1 VKSIANNVEYW
12 RILAIVRTAICV
24 SVLLAM
30 AAGPAASK
38 RYNILEGDSYDLD
51 VSTLRGLRLRV
62 KDPEIELRVGGRL
75 HGDLNFIED
84 DRTSY
89 QSFDSEVRRGRI
101 YLRGRFFEDFG
112 FKIEREFANH
122 REGWRNLWLRYKPT
136 RSFSLKVGNFVAP
149 FGLDD
154 VNSSNYST
162 LMERST
168 SSSLAAS
175 YQTGIRLDL
184 NGKIGKRRSRNRWT
198 WSLAGLTSPLG
209 QSSDDNHRS
218 EHVGFAT
225 RATFAPIAR
234 NRRVLHFGI
243 ATEYRKLVNGSGY
256 RIRAR
261 PESGMDPALFS
272 TGTLRDVNSVVCLGI
287 EAAGIIGSFT
297 VQGEYM
303 RSFLQRDNGRSD
315 LSFDGGY
322 VQVSYVLTGER
333 RRYSRTL
340 GVIRGLKPSHKWGAF
355 EVAAR
360 FSSLDLDD
368 KGVSGG
374 RARDLTLGLNWY
386 LRENARVMFN
396 YVRVDGKRRGAS
408 PRSDDPQ
415 VYQIRF
421 QLFF

>member
-1 VKSIANNVEYW
+1 MKLIEKNAECW
-12 RILAIVRTAICV
+12 RTLVIVRTALCAL
-24 SVLLAM
+24 VLLAV
-30 AAGPAASK
+30 AADPAASK
-38 RYNILEGDSYDLD
+38 RYTILEGDSYDFD

-62 KDPEIELRVGGRL
+62 EDPDIELLVGGRL

-84 DRTSY
+84 DRTQY
-89 QSFDSEVRRGRI
+89 ESFDSEVRRGRI
-101 YLRGRFFEDFG
+101 YLRGRLFEDFG

-122 REGWRNLWLRYKPT
+122 REGWRNLWVRYKPT
-136 RSFSLKVGNFVAP
+136 RSFSLKGGNFVAP

-162 LMERST
+162 LMERSI
-168 SSSLAAS
+168 SSSLAPA

-184 NGKIGKRRSRNRWT
+184 NGKIGKRKSRNRWT
-198 WSLAGLTSPLG
+198 WSLAALTNPLG
-209 QSSDDNHRS
+209 QSSDDQHRS

-272 TGTLRDVNSVVCLGI
+272 TGTLGDVDSVVSVGLEG
-287 EAAGIIGSFT
+287 AGLIGSFT
-297 VQGEYM
+297 VQAEYM
-303 RSFLQRDNGRSD
+303 RSFLHRDSGRSD

-322 VQVSYVLTGER
+322 VQMSYVLTGER

-340 GVIRGLKPSHKWGAF
+340 GVIRGLKPSHVWGAF

-368 KGVSGG
+368 DDVSGG
-374 RARDLTLGLNWY
+374 RARDLTFGLNWY

-396 YVRVDGKRRGAS
+396 YTRVDGKRRGAS